1 MPYPHKPWRN
11 TWEIPPGEYVVDYC
25 EDRKI
30 PLEHLPSRLGMDEK
44 DVEDFLNGKTR
55 VTPEL
60 AGKLA
65 DVLATDPEHWLWFQ
79 NRYEDTIARNAA
91 MERDG
96 INTTVYKM
104 VDDDGQPVMYGMTTD
119 TWVAWEENVQAG
131 NGTELETLTWFLHP
145 DVAAR
150 KLAKLQ
156 RAFRNRKQRQAAETA
171 AVANAQAAA

>member
-1 MPYPHKPWRN
+1 MPYVDKPWRS
-11 TWEIPPGEYVVDYC
+11 TWETPPGEYLVDYC
-25 EDRKI
+25 EDRNI
-30 PLEHLPSRLGMDEK
+30 PLEQLPAHFGMSPE
-44 DVEDFLNGKTR
+44 DVEDFLVGKTS

-60 AGKLA
+60 ADKIA
-65 DVLATDPEHWLWFQ
+65 DLLDTDQAEWLWFQ
-79 NRYEDTIARNAA
+79 KNYEDAMARNAA

-119 TWVAWEENVQAG
+119 TWAAWDENEQAG
-131 NGTELETLTWFLHP
+131 IGTELKPLTWFLHP

-156 RAFRNRKQRQAAETA
+156 RAFRNRQQRQAAETTA
-171 AVANAQAAA
+171 ANAQAA

>member
-1 MPYPHKPWRN
+1 MPYVDKPWRR
-11 TWEIPPGEYVVDYC
+11 TWETPPGEHVVDQC
-25 EDRKI
+25 EDRNI
-30 PLEHLPSRLGMDEK
+30 PLEQLPTRFGMSPE
-44 DVEDFLNGKTR
+44 DVEDFLIGKTD

-60 AGKLA
+60 ATKLGKHLGF
-65 DVLATDPEHWLWFQ
+65 DSEFWLGLQ
-79 NRYEDTIARNAA
+79 QDYEDAMARNAA

-119 TWVAWEENVQAG
+119 TWVAWDDNVQAG
-131 NGTELETLTWFLHP
+131 FGTKLKPLTWFLHP

-156 RAFRNRKQRQAAETA
+156 RAFRNRKQRQAAEA
-171 AVANAQAAA
+171 AAKAQAA